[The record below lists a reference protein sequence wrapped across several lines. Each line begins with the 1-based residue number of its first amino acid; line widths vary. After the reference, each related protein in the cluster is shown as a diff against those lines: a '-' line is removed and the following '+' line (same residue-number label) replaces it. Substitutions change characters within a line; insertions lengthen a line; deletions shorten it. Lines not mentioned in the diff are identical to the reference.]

1 MKIMK
6 PFAITLFTLFITSLA
21 FGQGNLNITFDV
33 ALEGVSSGKTTI
45 NIYKGNELLRKLSS
59 ADGKIFNCALQ
70 GGCLYTAE
78 VVSNSMTTKRVA
90 FDLYAMTVSSELTTI
105 HVPIG
110 LKSELLTAGMTDN
123 FSDFPITMYT
133 FSGTSGQMEENIP
146 YANSMNT
153 LAYKTIQEASVRFEE
168 VTYEQE

>member
-1 MKIMK
+1 MKRFTIS
-6 PFAITLFTLFITSLA
+6 LFSLFLA
-21 FGQGNLNITFDV
+21 CMVYGQGNLNITFDV
-33 ALEGVSSGKTTI
+33 ALEGVSSGNTTI
-45 NIYKGNELLRKLSS
+45 KIFKGNELLRTLSS
-59 ADGKIFNCALQ
+59 VDNKIFNCALQ

-78 VVSNSMTTKRVA
+78 VESNGMTSKRVA
-90 FDLYAMTVSSELTTI
+90 FDLYSMTISSELTTI

-110 LKSELLTAGMTDN
+110 LKSELLTAGMNDN

-133 FSGTSGQMEENIP
+133 FDGTSGQMEENIP